1 MDTQLDT
8 RKIGR
13 IFGWFFIATFITSIP
28 ARLLFVNGVGASW
41 SDMRFVP
48 GAGSNTSLELGAIF
62 EFALIVANIATAV
75 VIYPLVK
82 RQSATFGLGY
92 VSARIMESVII
103 AIGLMSII
111 SVVNINDA
119 LAGASGAEATA
130 LAVQGNSLVSTYEWA
145 FLFGPG
151 LVVGFGNGLMLGYL
165 MYRSGLVPRRM
176 AMLGLIGGPLL
187 ILSFVLTLFGAY
199 ENGSTFSGSART
211 AGDRLGSVT
220 RRLLR
225 VEGLQAQPDR
235 RTPAGDDLTSRRR
248 FQSALRDRRL
258 AAMGS
263 GCQSTRRSAQT
274 ALPNDVGSQPHASA
288 TAATRLSP

>member
-62 EFALIVANIATAV
+62 EFALIIANIATAV

-119 LAGASGAEATA
+119 LTGASGAEATA

-151 LVVGFGNGLMLGYL
+151 LVVGFGNGLILGYL

-199 ENGSTFSGSART
+199 ENGSTFSGLLALPEI
-211 AGDRLGSVT
+211 AWEAVT

-225 VEGLQAQPDR
+225 VEGLQAQPHR
-235 RTPAGDDLTSRRR
+235 RAN
-248 FQSALRDRRL
+248 
-258 AAMGS
+258 AA
-263 GCQSTRRSAQT
+263 RA
-274 ALPNDVGSQPHASA
+274 
-288 TAATRLSP
+288 